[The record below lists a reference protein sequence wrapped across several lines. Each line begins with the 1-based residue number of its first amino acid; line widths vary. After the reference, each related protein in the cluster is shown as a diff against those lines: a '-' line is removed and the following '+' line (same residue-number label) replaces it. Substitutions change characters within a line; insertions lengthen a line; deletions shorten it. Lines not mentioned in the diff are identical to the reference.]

1 MTSTTIINPK
11 VREAGADC
19 DAVLEAISDVFVG
32 QRFVLRK
39 LLAAA
44 IGGGHVLFEDF
55 PGLGK
60 TLLVKTFSEVIG
72 CDQNRVQFTPDLMPG
87 DILGTN
93 IWQPQAGEFSL
104 IKGPIFTQI
113 LLADEINRAPPKTQA
128 ALLQAME
135 ERVITI
141 EGETYKLDQPFMVLA
156 TQNPIEQEGTYP
168 LPEAQLDRF
177 MFKLSTGYPDS
188 VDSEVEI
195 LSRRIKFSAADLS
208 SAAIKVFNRKKF
220 VELQRLCRNEIHVD
234 DSIVRYIAE
243 LVRGTREHE
252 NAVVG
257 SSPRGGV
264 ALLDSGKAM
273 ALIHGRDFVVPDDI
287 KEVAIDALSHRV
299 ILHTEV
305 ILDGV
310 KEETVVKSVLDK
322 VPVPVSLGDGQYDV
336 VSDSSAD
343 LETAAELTSDDS
355 NESSEDDGNQ
365 T

>member
-1 MTSTTIINPK
+1 MTTATTINPK
-11 VREAGADC
+11 VRKAGADC
-19 DAVLEAISDVFVG
+19 DEVLEAIGQVFVG

-141 EGETYKLDQPFMVLA
+141 EGETYKLDQPFMVMA

-188 VDSEVEI
+188 VDNEVEI
-195 LSRRIKFSAADLS
+195 LSRRLKFNVADIS
-208 SAAIKVFNRKKF
+208 SAATKIFNRKKF
-220 VELQRLCRNEIHVD
+220 VELQQLCRTEIHVD
-234 DSIVRYIAE
+234 EAIIRYIAK

-252 NAVVG
+252 NAIVG

-322 VPVPVSLGDGQYDV
+322 VTVPVSLGDGQYEV
-336 VSDSSAD
+336 VSDSD
-343 LETAAELTSDDS
+343 GTSEPITDDS
-355 NESSEDDGNQ
+355 NESEDAESQ
-365 T
+365 R

>member
-1 MTSTTIINPK
+1 MTTTTTINPK
-11 VREAGADC
+11 VRKAGADC
-19 DAVLEAISDVFVG
+19 DEALEAIGQVFVG

-141 EGETYKLDQPFMVLA
+141 EGETYKLDQPFMVMA
-156 TQNPIEQEGTYP
+156 TQHPIAQEGTSP

-195 LSRRIKFSAADLS
+195 LSRRLKFNVADIS
-208 SAAIKVFNRKKF
+208 SAATKIFNRKKF
-220 VELQRLCRNEIHVD
+220 VELQQLCRTEIHVD
-234 DSIVRYIAE
+234 ESIIRYIAE

-252 NAVVG
+252 NAIVG

-310 KEETVVKSVLDK
+310 KEETVVRSVLDK
-322 VPVPVSLGDGQYDV
+322 VPVPVSLGDGQYEV
-336 VSDSSAD
+336 ESDSEDDS
-343 LETAAELTSDDS
+343 EPTTDDS
-355 NESSEDDGNQ
+355 NDAESK

>member
-1 MTSTTIINPK
+1 MTTTTTVDPK
-11 VREAGADC
+11 VRKAGKEC
-19 DAVLEAISDVFVG
+19 DAALEAVSEVFVG

-44 IGGGHVLFEDF
+44 LGGGHVLFEDF

-60 TLLVKTFSEVIG
+60 TLLIKTFSEVIG
-72 CDQNRVQFTPDLMPG
+72 CLQNRVQFTPDLMPG

-93 IWQPQAGEFSL
+93 VWKPKTAEFSL
-104 IKGPIFTQI
+104 VKGPIFTQV

-135 ERVITI
+135 EGEITI
-141 EGETYKLDQPFMVLA
+141 EGETYELEQPFMVMA

-188 VDSEVEI
+188 VDSEIEI
-195 LSRRIKFSAADLS
+195 LSRRIKFNTKDLS
-208 SAAIKVFNRKKF
+208 NAATKVFNRKRF
-220 VELQRLCRNEIHVD
+220 LELQKMSRDEVHVD
-234 DSIVRYIAE
+234 ESIVRYIEE
-243 LVRGTREHE
+243 LVRGTRDHE
-252 NAVVG
+252 NALVG

-264 ALLDSGKAM
+264 ALLDSGRAM

-310 KEETVVKSVLDK
+310 KEESVIRNVLDN
-322 VPVPVSLGDGQYDV
+322 VAVPVSSGEGHYD
-336 VSDSSAD
+336 SDVEPDESVEAVTSDA
-343 LETAAELTSDDS
+343 AAE
-355 NESSEDDGNQ
+355 SENVEPGP
-365 T
+365 

>member
-1 MTSTTIINPK
+1 MTTTTINPK
-11 VREAGADC
+11 VRKAGEDC
-19 DAVLEAISDVFVG
+19 NLVLDAVSEVFVG

-44 IGGGHVLFEDF
+44 IAGGHVLFEDF

-72 CDQNRVQFTPDLMPG
+72 CEKNRVQFTPDLMPG

-93 IWQPQAGEFSL
+93 IWKPEIGEFSL

-113 LLADEINRAPPKTQA
+113 LLADEINRAPPKTQS

-141 EGETYKLDQPFMVLA
+141 EGATYKLDQPFLVMA

-188 VDSEVEI
+188 IDTETEI
-195 LSRRIKFSAADLS
+195 LSRRIKFKVSDTSTSANN
-208 SAAIKVFNRKKF
+208 VFTHKKF
-220 VELQRLCRNEIHVD
+220 VELQELCRNEIHID
-234 DSIVRYIAE
+234 ESIVRYIAE

-252 NAVVG
+252 HAAVG
-257 SSPRGGV
+257 ASPRGGI

-310 KEETVVKSVLDK
+310 KEESVIESVLDRVQ
-322 VPVPVSLGDGQYDV
+322 VPVTAGDGTYYSVPDF
-336 VSDSSAD
+336 SDTDKLGTETIFDNAD
-343 LETAAELTSDDS
+343 QTGNTEAEV
-355 NESSEDDGNQ
+355 
-365 T
+365 

>member
-1 MTSTTIINPK
+1 
-11 VREAGADC
+11 
-19 DAVLEAISDVFVG
+19 
-32 QRFVLRK
+32 
-39 LLAAA
+39 
-44 IGGGHVLFEDF
+44 
-55 PGLGK
+55 
-60 TLLVKTFSEVIG
+60 
-72 CDQNRVQFTPDLMPG
+72 MPG

-93 IWQPQAGEFSL
+93 IWQPQAGNFSL

-141 EGETYKLDQPFMVLA
+141 EGETYKLDQPFMVMA

-188 VDSEVEI
+188 VDNEVEI
-195 LSRRIKFSAADLS
+195 LSRRIKFSVADIS
-208 SAAIKVFNRKKF
+208 SAATKVFNRKKF
-220 VELQRLCRNEIHVD
+220 VQLQQLCRNEVHVD
-234 DSIVRYIAE
+234 QSIIRYIAE
-243 LVRGTREHE
+243 LVRGTRDHE

-305 ILDGV
+305 ILDGI
-310 KEETVVKSVLDK
+310 KEETVVKSVLDTI
-322 VPVPVSLGDGQYDV
+322 PVPVSLGDGQYDTV
-336 VSDSSAD
+336 PDSNEIS
-343 LETAAELTSDDS
+343 EAAGESSSDDS
-355 NESSEDDGNQ
+355 TESEDVENQ

>member
-1 MTSTTIINPK
+1 MTTTTTINPK
-11 VREAGADC
+11 VRKAGADC
-19 DAVLEAISDVFVG
+19 DEALEAIGQVFVG

-141 EGETYKLDQPFMVLA
+141 EGETYKLDQPFMVMA

-195 LSRRIKFSAADLS
+195 LSRRLKFNVADIS
-208 SAAIKVFNRKKF
+208 SAAPKIFNRKKF
-220 VELQRLCRNEIHVD
+220 VELQQLCRTEVHVD
-234 DSIVRYIAE
+234 ESIIRYIAE

-252 NAVVG
+252 NAIVG

-310 KEETVVKSVLDK
+310 KEETVVRSVLDK
-322 VPVPVSLGDGQYDV
+322 VPVPVSLGDGQYEV
-336 VSDSSAD
+336 ESDSEDDS
-343 LETAAELTSDDS
+343 EPTTDDS
-355 NESSEDDGNQ
+355 NDAESK

>member
-1 MTSTTIINPK
+1 VTTATTINPK
-11 VREAGADC
+11 VRKAGADC
-19 DAVLEAISDVFVG
+19 DEVLEAIGQVFVG

-141 EGETYKLDQPFMVLA
+141 EGETYKLDQPFMVMA

-188 VDSEVEI
+188 VDNEVEI
-195 LSRRIKFSAADLS
+195 LSRRLKFNVADIS
-208 SAAIKVFNRKKF
+208 SAATKIFNRKKF
-220 VELQRLCRNEIHVD
+220 VELQQLCRTEIHVD
-234 DSIVRYIAE
+234 ESIIRYIAE

-252 NAVVG
+252 NAIVG

-322 VPVPVSLGDGQYDV
+322 VTVPVSLGDGQYEV
-336 VSDSSAD
+336 VSDSD
-343 LETAAELTSDDS
+343 DTSEPTTDDS
-355 NESSEDDGNQ
+355 NESEDAESQ